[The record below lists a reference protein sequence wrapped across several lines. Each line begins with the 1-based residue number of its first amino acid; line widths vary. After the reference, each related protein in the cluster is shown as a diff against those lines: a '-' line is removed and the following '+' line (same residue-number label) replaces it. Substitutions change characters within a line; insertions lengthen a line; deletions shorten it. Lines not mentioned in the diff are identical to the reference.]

1 MKKGMKPP
9 IERKDS
15 GQNSGGGINRVVD
28 CIHDDRGV
36 AALLNIKATS
46 KNLNF

>member
-1 MKKGMKPP
+1 
-9 IERKDS
+9 
-15 GQNSGGGINRVVD
+15 VD